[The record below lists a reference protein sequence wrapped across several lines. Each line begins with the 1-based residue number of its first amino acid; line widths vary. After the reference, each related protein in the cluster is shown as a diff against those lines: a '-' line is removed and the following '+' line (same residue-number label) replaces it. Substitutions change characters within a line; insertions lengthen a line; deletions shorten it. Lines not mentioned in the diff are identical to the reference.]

1 MQIARGDDVAII
13 KRRRQDLHRNGVRDL
28 AMASGCGQL
37 KEDLES
43 SMWRWDTTKPAAQP
57 VNDMWTT
64 SIVIKHYYTSDLML
78 RKFPTENFRSKYAM
92 GL

>member
-1 MQIARGDDVAII
+1 MQKRMRGNLNESSKVKII

-43 SMWRWDTTKPAAQP
+43 SMWRCKLVIGFPKCDLDEEAAFA
-57 VNDMWTT
+57 
-64 SIVIKHYYTSDLML
+64 SDD
-78 RKFPTENFRSKYAM
+78 
-92 GL
+92 